1 MSAVAHAAAFG
12 VVARAASSPRAG
24 TAPRSAASLGIR
36 RPARAVA
43 VSRAPSSLAVRAAAG
58 SADDLLVNDD
68 EGLWSRIASDVDCIV
83 MDCDGVV
90 WQGDTLLPGV
100 RESIALLRESG
111 KRLVFV
117 TNNSNK
123 SRREYVHK
131 FEKLGISVEKEEV
144 FSAAFAAAAYLKTQG
159 MKKKAYVV
167 GGRGVVDELNEMQI
181 EVDPGVFNAVKC
193 TEADWE
199 ELIVDEDVGA
209 VIVGQDVAF
218 TYAKLAYA
226 SLAIQ
231 RGATFVATN
240 PDAGDA
246 IGPGFMPG
254 AGAIVAA
261 VEKASGVA
269 PEMYAGEAERVPSGA
284 AQGEL
289 RRHGEDP
296 RRGRQAGH
304 RRRVRQGGGSRRHR
318 AHPLGGVHPRGRG
331 RRHRKRRR
339 ERSGLRVPGVAADAR
354 PGT

>member
-1 MSAVAHAAAFG
+1 M
-12 VVARAASSPRAG
+12 
-24 TAPRSAASLGIR
+24 
-36 RPARAVA
+36 
-43 VSRAPSSLAVRAAAG
+43 
-58 SADDLLVNDD
+58 NDD

-240 PDAGDA
+240 PDEVTPSVRDSCRARARSSRRWRRRRGWRRRCTRGSRA
-246 IGPGFMPG
+246 RSCWSCSRGTTSTWRGPSSWETGWTPTSRSARRGG
-254 AGAIVAA
+254 AGVT
-261 VEKASGVA
+261 VLTLSGVSWTQDFGFDEEEDRMA
-269 PEMYAGEAERVPSGA
+269 RDAFGGREA
-284 AQGEL
+284 
-289 RRHGEDP
+289 
-296 RRGRQAGH
+296 
-304 RRRVRQGGGSRRHR
+304 
-318 AHPLGGVHPRGRG
+318 
-331 RRHRKRRR
+331 KY
-339 ERSGLRVPGVAADAR
+339 
-354 PGT
+354 

>member
-43 VSRAPSSLAVRAAAG
+43 VSRAPPSLAVRAAAG

-159 MKKKAYVV
+159 MKTVSYTHLTLPTK
-167 GGRGVVDELNEMQI
+167 R
-181 EVDPGVFNAVKC
+181 
-193 TEADWE
+193 
-199 ELIVDEDVGA
+199 IV
-209 VIVGQDVAF
+209 
-218 TYAKLAYA
+218 
-226 SLAIQ
+226 
-231 RGATFVATN
+231 
-240 PDAGDA
+240 
-246 IGPGFMPG
+246 
-254 AGAIVAA
+254 
-261 VEKASGVA
+261 
-269 PEMYAGEAERVPSGA
+269 
-284 AQGEL
+284 
-289 RRHGEDP
+289 
-296 RRGRQAGH
+296 
-304 RRRVRQGGGSRRHR
+304 
-318 AHPLGGVHPRGRG
+318 
-331 RRHRKRRR
+331 
-339 ERSGLRVPGVAADAR
+339 
-354 PGT
+354 

>member
-1 MSAVAHAAAFG
+1 
-12 VVARAASSPRAG
+12 
-24 TAPRSAASLGIR
+24 
-36 RPARAVA
+36 
-43 VSRAPSSLAVRAAAG
+43 
-58 SADDLLVNDD
+58 
-68 EGLWSRIASDVDCIV
+68 
-83 MDCDGVV
+83 
-90 WQGDTLLPGV
+90 
-100 RESIALLRESG
+100 
-111 KRLVFV
+111 
-117 TNNSNK
+117 
-123 SRREYVHK
+123 
-131 FEKLGISVEKEEV
+131 
-144 FSAAFAAAAYLKTQG
+144 

-246 IGPGFMPG
+246 IGPGLMPG

-269 PEMYAGEAERVPSGA
+269 PEMYAGKPSAFLLELLKGNYVDMA
-284 AQGEL
+284 RTLVVGDRLDTDVAFGKAGE
-289 RRHGEDP
+289 P
-296 RRGRQAGH
+296 ASPCSP
-304 RRRVRQGGGSRRHR
+304 SR
-318 AHPLGGVHPRGRG
+318 GVHPRGRG